1 VRDHLNHGAVL
12 AREIGDQPRL
22 AQITAFEAHY
32 YSIMAGQSL
41 PALDRAR
48 RAEAI
53 AQVVGAPVLI
63 GLCRYILGQALHGH
77 GDYAEA
83 ISILR
88 ANMEALK
95 GDLLSERGGLGADLA
110 AVPCVACFFSR

>member
-1 VRDHLNHGAVL
+1 VLEQSIDLRIDLRRALFPHGEYDRVRDHLNHGAVL

-48 RAEAI
+48 R
-53 AQVVGAPVLI
+53 QKP
-63 GLCRYILGQALHGH
+63 
-77 GDYAEA
+77 
-83 ISILR
+83 
-88 ANMEALK
+88 
-95 GDLLSERGGLGADLA
+95 
-110 AVPCVACFFSR
+110 SRRW